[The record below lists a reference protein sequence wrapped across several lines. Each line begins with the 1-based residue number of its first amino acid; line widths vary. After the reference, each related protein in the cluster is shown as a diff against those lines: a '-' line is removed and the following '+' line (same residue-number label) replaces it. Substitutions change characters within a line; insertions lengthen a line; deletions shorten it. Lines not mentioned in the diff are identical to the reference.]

1 MKRRWA
7 CIALFLV
14 FSILLASAG
23 GKQEKQAAAAGAP
36 VVLTVWADSFF
47 TPKWQGR
54 QGPVLDAVWREF
66 EAKANVKLDLQLVPY
81 PDFQAKLL
89 TALAAGNPP
98 DLAIADQ
105 YWLPSLVKTGGVQ
118 DIGASWPEESRK
130 DFFQWSVDGVTVD
143 GKVYG
148 IWYTTDARVLYYRK
162 DVLAENGYAA
172 PPKTWD
178 ELYTAAARMTTS
190 DRYGMGMVLSGEGG
204 TCTLLI
210 DYWSLGGEL
219 LDAAGKPSFD
229 AGKNKESLAAVM
241 QFYKKLYD
249 EKLIPGDSVSYMS
262 ENDMNPTI
270 FGGGYAMFFG
280 GGWQIGNIQD
290 NVNPKEAAQWDI
302 AVRPVPP
309 GGKPTSLA
317 GGFDLNVF
325 TPDPVKKAKA
335 IEFILHLSSP
345 VNGAKFAAASRGLPV
360 RQSVYNTDSFFST
373 DPYMIKYG
381 EILPFAKTRPNSVI
395 YPMISDSISK
405 ALGEFISGQKGVD
418 QAVTDAQKRVLDQ
431 M

>member
-1 MKRRWA
+1 MEKRLGWIVLLLT
-7 CIALFLV
+7 C
-14 FSILLASAG
+14 STLLAFAG
-23 GKQEKQAAAAGAP
+23 GQQERAKAPDAP

-47 TPKWQGR
+47 TPRWQGR
-54 QGPVLDAVWREF
+54 QGPVLDAIWKEF
-66 EAKANVKLDLQLVPY
+66 EVKANVKLDLQLVPY

-98 DLAIADQ
+98 DVAIADQ
-105 YWLPSLVKTGGVQ
+105 YWLASLVKTGGVQ
-118 DIGASWPEESRK
+118 DISAAWPAEQRK
-130 DFFQWSVDGVTVD
+130 DFFQWSVDGVTID
-143 GKVYG
+143 KKVYG

-162 DVLAENGYAA
+162 DILAENGYAA

-178 ELYTAAARMTTS
+178 ELHAAATRLTTS

-219 LDAAGKPSFD
+219 MDSAGKPAFD
-229 AGKNKESLAAVM
+229 SGRNLDSLATVM
-241 QFYKKLYD
+241 KFYKQLYD

-290 NVNPKEAAQWDI
+290 NVNPKEAAQWEI
-302 AVRPVPP
+302 AIRPAPA
-309 GGKPTSLA
+309 GGKPMSLA

-325 TPDPVKKAKA
+325 TADPLKKQRAVD
-335 IEFILHLSSP
+335 FILHLSSP

-360 RQSVYNTDSFFST
+360 RQSVYATDSFFST

-381 EILPFAKTRPNSVI
+381 QILPYARTRPNSVL
-395 YPMISDSISK
+395 YPLVSDSLSK
-405 ALGEFISGQKGVD
+405 GLGEFISGEKTAE
-418 QAVTDAQKRVLDQ
+418 QAIKDSQERVLDQ